1 MQASDSRF
9 LIWVGAAAVWFVGA
23 LIGLNYLRLGWTLDQ
38 NGLSVMTGRLPYW
51 DFTNLWGGGRMALEG
66 QVDYLFSPDL
76 YRAALRS
83 ILTPRMLDQ
92 EWSYPPSMLLV
103 GLPLALLPILPAYLI
118 WNAAT
123 LGFLYLV
130 AGWLE
135 LKRWQR
141 LAVLLSPPVLISI
154 LLGQN
159 GALTASLL
167 IGGLFLSPSRPLLAG
182 VFFGLLTL
190 KPHLGILVPFCLL
203 AAGNYRAIGSAAL
216 TTLAI
221 VVATGSLF
229 GWDVWT
235 SFFTVTN
242 PLMRAIMEAPYPQG
256 YHMNAMTFFA
266 MARSFGAGLTVAYGI
281 QILVALVAIGLAV
294 WLWRQKD
301 PADHRIRV
309 AVTGLL
315 ALCATPYG
323 YTYDAVPLALA
334 IAILGSRRMLPISLL
349 AIGWLYPLLNHVIAK
364 DYFSLGALVP
374 AAIASVAIWNLRSSR
389 ISGDETPTGKGVKAS

>member
-1 MQASDSRF
+1 MPASDSRIM
-9 LIWVGAAAVWFVGA
+9 IWVGGAVWFVGA
-23 LIGLNYLRLGWTLDQ
+23 LVGLNYLRLGWTLDQ
-38 NGLSVMTGRLPYW
+38 NGLSIMTGRLPYW

-66 QVDYLFSPDL
+66 HVDYLFSPDL
-76 YRAALRS
+76 YRATLRS

-103 GLPLALLPILPAYLI
+103 GLPLALLPIFPAYLV

-130 AGWLE
+130 AGWMGLH
-135 LKRWQR
+135 RWQR
-141 LAVLLSPPVLISI
+141 CAILLSPPVLISI

-167 IGGLFLSPSRPLLAG
+167 IGGLFLAPSKPLLAG

-203 AAGNYRAIGSAAL
+203 ASGNYRAIASAAL

-281 QILVALVAIGLAV
+281 QILMALVAIGLAV

-323 YTYDAVPLALA
+323 YTYDAGPLALA
-334 IAILGSRRMLPISLL
+334 VVILGSHRMLPISLL
-349 AIGWLYPLLNHVIAK
+349 VIGWLYPLLNHLIAK

-374 AAIASVAIWNLRSSR
+374 AAIASLAIWNLRSSR
-389 ISGDETPTGKGVKAS
+389 ISGDEIPTAKGVRAS